1 MKLNSELERKIL
13 GDASSVVGVNVGE
26 LITIKKSKYGNRKTK
41 VGDLTFDSRL
51 EADRWKELCELQ
63 RVGKI
68 GLLKRQRSFILAV
81 NGVSICRY
89 RADFTYVENGAL
101 VVEDAKGFLTDV
113 YKLKKRLMKAVY
125 GIEIRETRRKC
136 KSRRRKLN

>member
-13 GDASSVVGVNVGE
+13 GDASSVVGVNVGYMSP
-26 LITIKKSKYGNRKTK
+26 KKTKYGNKKTK
-41 VGDLTFDSRL
+41 VGDLTFDSKL
-51 EADRWKELCELQ
+51 EAERWQELCELQ
-63 RVGKI
+63 RAGKI
-68 GLLKRQRSFILAV
+68 GFLKRQRSFLLAV

-89 RADFTYVENGAL
+89 RADFTYVENGCL

-113 YKLKKRLMKAVY
+113 YKIKKRLMRAVH